1 MSKAKDKPE
10 WDGVDRRQ
18 GGAAPAKVGGKGGML
33 KLALAGVLLLGVGAG
48 GAYGAYAMGYLGG
61 DAGKDEPDK
70 PELVLKGE
78 EDPYAIA
85 DAKAAKDAAKPVYGE
100 GGSKYRTVYYS
111 FEESFTSNLADSPGL
126 VQVELAVSTRR
137 DGRVLQW
144 VKNHELAIRSAI
156 LAQLAATPEAEVYDV
171 AGKARLAQRLTNAIN
186 QVLEENEGFGGI
198 DAVHFRGFLVQ

>member
-1 MSKAKDKPE
+1 MSKGKDKPDKDSGE
-10 WDGVDRRQ
+10 DSG
-18 GGAAPAKVGGKGGML
+18 KSGKGGMIKIVL
-33 KLALAGVLLLGVGAG
+33 GAVLLLGLGAG
-48 GAYGAYAMGYLGG
+48 GAYGAFAAGLFGETGG
-61 DAGKDEPDK
+61 HDEPDQ

-78 EDPYAIA
+78 EDPYPVPGAE
-85 DAKAAKDAAKPVYGE
+85 KEKDAAAPVYGE

-156 LAQLAATPEAEVYDV
+156 LAQLAATTEAEVYDV
-171 AGKARLAQRLTNAIN
+171 EGKQRLAERLTKAVNG
-186 QVLEENEGFGGI
+186 VLEENEGFGGI